1 MVKGPHEN
9 LMGLKNYLIRQCEL
23 SGVKIETGA
32 EVDAAKVKE
41 VNPDAVV
48 LATGGLRQTLDVKG
62 DVPVIE
68 MDNFMFTEMGE
79 NVVVYGS
86 NAQAFDAALWL
97 TVHKKNVTIVSP
109 NAVEEFDMQQSQHAM
124 RMMTTALY
132 SLGVK
137 AYPKSSIVK
146 STKDEI
152 TILHEAGVEMTFK
165 CDAVVNAAD
174 MLPNTELYDSI
185 DVEEKYLIGDAK
197 NPFNI
202 ALAIRDGNDVGRSL

>member
-1 MVKGPHEN
+1 
-9 LMGLKNYLIRQCEL
+9 
-23 SGVKIETGA
+23 
-32 EVDAAKVKE
+32 
-41 VNPDAVV
+41 
-48 LATGGLRQTLDVKG
+48 
-62 DVPVIE
+62 
-68 MDNFMFTEMGE
+68 
-79 NVVVYGS
+79 
-86 NAQAFDAALWL
+86 
-97 TVHKKNVTIVSP
+97 
-109 NAVEEFDMQQSQHAM
+109 MQQSQHAM

-165 CDAVVNAAD
+165 CDTVVNAAD

>member
-23 SGVKIETGA
+23 SGVKIETDA

-48 LATGGLRQTLDVKG
+48 LTTGGLRQTPDVKG

-86 NAQAFDAALWL
+86 NAQAFDSALWL
-97 TVHKKNVTIVSP
+97 TVHKKNVQL
-109 NAVEEFDMQQSQHAM
+109 FRQM
-124 RMMTTALY
+124 RLKNSICS
-132 SLGVK
+132 SL
-137 AYPKSSIVK
+137 
-146 STKDEI
+146 ST
-152 TILHEAGVEMTFK
+152 LCV
-165 CDAVVNAAD
+165 
-174 MLPNTELYDSI
+174 
-185 DVEEKYLIGDAK
+185 
-197 NPFNI
+197 
-202 ALAIRDGNDVGRSL
+202 

>member
-1 MVKGPHEN
+1 MD
-9 LMGLKNYLIRQCEL
+9 LKNYLIRQCEL

-68 MDNFMFTEMGE
+68 MGE

-97 TVHKKNVTIVSP
+97 AVHKKNVTIVSP

-146 STKDEI
+146 STKDKI

-165 CDAVVNAAD
+165 CDAVLNAAD

-185 DVEEKYLIGDAK
+185 DVEEKYLIGDAR